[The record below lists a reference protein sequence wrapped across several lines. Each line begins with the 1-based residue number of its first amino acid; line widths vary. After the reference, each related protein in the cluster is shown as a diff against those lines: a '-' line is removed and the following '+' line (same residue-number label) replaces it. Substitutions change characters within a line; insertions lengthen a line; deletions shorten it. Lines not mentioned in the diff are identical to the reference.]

1 MSEDEIG
8 KTFEAE
14 LEIVN
19 LGIWLYEQG
28 LFSGKIG
35 LIVYYS
41 ATLILT
47 LGIQTYLTVLAY
59 Y

>member
-1 MSEDEIG
+1 MNTDEKG

-28 LFSGKIG
+28 HF
-35 LIVYYS
+35 
-41 ATLILT
+41 
-47 LGIQTYLTVLAY
+47 
-59 Y
+59 